1 MKKKLIIIISIISA
15 FFIIGLGVSLKMK
28 EGYTLSTDKEII
40 EVMGKIVNN
49 IPDAVEILQKR
60 IYKNEDNQ
68 LMLVVVRSQ
77 GMKILQI
84 FQENEYQRYEEYYN
98 YILDDKTVLM
108 LTDSRHK
115 STYVICNNEFR
126 QIAGISVISE
136 TDVSGTKPIMT
147 SGKYI
152 IECYNIIDEAMFINL
167 VDENGDIIENFS
179 FAQETIKGD
188 IYAKLL

>member
-1 MKKKLIIIISIISA
+1 
-15 FFIIGLGVSLKMK
+15 
-28 EGYTLSTDKEII
+28 
-40 EVMGKIVNN
+40 
-49 IPDAVEILQKR
+49 
-60 IYKNEDNQ
+60 
-68 LMLVVVRSQ
+68 MLVVVRSQ

-179 FAQETIKGD
+179 FTQVTIR
-188 IYAKLL
+188 

>member
-77 GMKILQI
+77 GILQI

-179 FAQETIKGD
+179 FAQETIR
-188 IYAKLL
+188 

>member
-84 FQENEYQRYEEYYN
+84 FQENEYQRYEE
-98 YILDDKTVLM
+98 
-108 LTDSRHK
+108 
-115 STYVICNNEFR
+115 
-126 QIAGISVISE
+126 
-136 TDVSGTKPIMT
+136 
-147 SGKYI
+147 
-152 IECYNIIDEAMFINL
+152 
-167 VDENGDIIENFS
+167 
-179 FAQETIKGD
+179 
-188 IYAKLL
+188 

>member
-40 EVMGKIVNN
+40 EVMGKIINN

-179 FAQETIKGD
+179 FAQETIR
-188 IYAKLL
+188 

>member
-84 FQENEYQRYEEYYN
+84 FQENEFQRYEEYYN
-98 YILDDKTVLM
+98 YILDDKTM

-179 FAQETIKGD
+179 FAQETIR
-188 IYAKLL
+188 

>member
-77 GMKILQI
+77 EMKILQI

-179 FAQETIKGD
+179 FAQETIR
-188 IYAKLL
+188 